1 MADITMPK
9 MGFDMTEGT
18 IVRWLKKVG
27 DFVNK
32 GEAVAEIETDK
43 VTIEIESFVSGT
55 LSEIVSPAG
64 SRTAVGGVIART
76 SDGAGATQ
84 TAPAAAPVA
93 AVAPTAAPV
102 APVAAVAPAAAP
114 VAAVAAG
121 DVKASPIAKRMA
133 REHGLDLGT
142 IQGSG
147 PHGRIVRDDVS
158 AAMAGRPAG
167 MVAPVVAPVAPVVA
181 PVAPVAAPALP
192 NAVAGS
198 TVVPLS
204 NMRRTITRR
213 LTQSWQTAP
222 HFYITMDVNMDAAL
236 TLRKQVNAPLSK
248 EQQISIND
256 MIVKACGVALVA
268 YPNLNASFVEEGIQ
282 LNPNIN
288 VSIAVALDSGLV
300 APVVTNADSRS
311 LGGVSRES
319 KRLIG
324 LARDGK
330 LGAENLQGGTFT
342 VSNLGMYGVTEFD
355 AIITPPQCAILAVG
369 AVRRIPVFKG
379 DSNDVVAANI
389 CSITISADHRI
400 TDGAE
405 GAKFVGEIKR
415 LLENPLSMLI

>member
-1 MADITMPK
+1 MIMADITMPK

-18 IVRWLKKVG
+18 IVRWIKKVG
-27 DFVNK
+27 DHVNK

-55 LSEIVSPAG
+55 IAEIVTPEG
-64 SRTAVGGVIART
+64 SRVPVGGVIART
-76 SDGAGATQ
+76 GSAGGATA
-84 TAPAAAPVA
+84 TPAVAPVATPAVAAPVAPAAAPVA
-93 AVAPTAAPV
+93 AVAPSGATGGA
-102 APVAAVAPAAAP
+102 
-114 VAAVAAG
+114 
-121 DVKASPIAKRMA
+121 VKASPIAKRMA
-133 REHGLDLGT
+133 REHGLDLAA
-142 IQGSG
+142 IPGSG
-147 PHGRIVRDDVS
+147 PQGRVVRDDVT
-158 AAMAGRPAG
+158 AALAGRPAQPI
-167 MVAPVVAPVAPVVA
+167 APVRAPVATTA
-181 PVAPVAAPALP
+181 PAPATPALP
-192 NAVAGS
+192 SAAAGS

-222 HFYITMDVNMDAAL
+222 HFYITMDVDMGAAL
-236 TLRKQVNAPLSK
+236 ALRKQINAPLPK

-256 MIVKACGVALVA
+256 MIVKACGVALAA

-282 LNPNIN
+282 LNPSVN

-311 LGGVSRES
+311 LSGISREA
-319 KRLIG
+319 KHLIA

-330 LGAENLQGGTFT
+330 LGGEHLQGGTFT

-369 AVRRIPVFKG
+369 AVRRVPVFKG
-379 DSNDVVAANI
+379 DSDEVIAANL
-389 CSITISADHRI
+389 CAITVSADHRI

-405 GAKFVGEIKR
+405 AAKFVGEIKR
-415 LLENPLSMLI
+415 LLENPLAMLI

>member
-18 IVRWLKKVG
+18 IVRWIKKVG
-27 DFVNK
+27 DHVNK

-55 LSEIVSPAG
+55 IAEIVTPEG
-64 SRTAVGGVIART
+64 SRVPVGGVIART
-76 SDGAGATQ
+76 GSAGGATA
-84 TAPAAAPVA
+84 TPAVAPVATPAVVAPVAPTAAPVA
-93 AVAPTAAPV
+93 AVAPSGATGGA
-102 APVAAVAPAAAP
+102 
-114 VAAVAAG
+114 
-121 DVKASPIAKRMA
+121 VKASPIAKRMA
-133 REHGLDLGT
+133 REHGLDLAA
-142 IQGSG
+142 IPGSG
-147 PHGRIVRDDVS
+147 PQGRVVRDDVT
-158 AAMAGRPAG
+158 AALAGRPAQPS
-167 MVAPVVAPVAPVVA
+167 APVRASVATTAPVPAT
-181 PVAPVAAPALP
+181 PALP
-192 NAVAGS
+192 SAAAGS

-222 HFYITMDVNMDAAL
+222 HFYITMDVDMGAAL
-236 TLRKQVNAPLSK
+236 ALRKQINAPLPK

-256 MIVKACGVALVA
+256 MIVKACGLALA
-268 YPNLNASFVEEGIQ
+268 TYPNLNASFVEEGIQ
-282 LNPNIN
+282 LNPSVN

-311 LGGVSRES
+311 LSGISREA
-319 KRLIG
+319 KHLIA

-330 LGAENLQGGTFT
+330 LGGEHLQGGTFT

-369 AVRRIPVFKG
+369 AVRRVPVFKG
-379 DSNDVVAANI
+379 DSDEVIAANL
-389 CSITISADHRI
+389 CAITVSADHRI

-405 GAKFVGEIKR
+405 AAKFVGEIKR
-415 LLENPLSMLI
+415 LLENPLAMLI

>member
-192 NAVAGS
+192 SAAAGS

>member
-27 DFVNK
+27 DHVNK

-55 LSEIVSPAG
+55 ITEIVAPAG
-64 SRTAVGGVIART
+64 SRTPVGGVIART
-76 SDGAGATQ
+76 GEAGAV
-84 TAPAAAPVA
+84 AAAPAVPVA
-93 AVAPTAAPV
+93 APATPAAPAAPV
-102 APVAAVAPAAAP
+102 APVATS
-114 VAAVAAG
+114 AAG
-121 DVKASPIAKRMA
+121 GVVKASPIAKRMA
-133 REHGLDLGT
+133 REHGLDLAT
-142 IQGSG
+142 IPGSG
-147 PHGRIVRDDVS
+147 PQGRVVRDDVS
-158 AAMAGRPAG
+158 AALAGRPAT
-167 MVAPVVAPVAPVVA
+167 PVVA
-181 PVAPVAAPALP
+181 PVAPVAPAAPVAAALP
-192 NAVAGS
+192 SAAAGS

-222 HFYITMDVNMDAAL
+222 HFYITMDVDMGAAL
-236 TLRKQVNAPLSK
+236 ALRKQINAPLPK
-248 EQQISIND
+248 EQQVSIND
-256 MIVKACGVALVA
+256 MIVKACGVALAA
-268 YPNLNASFVEEGIQ
+268 YPHLNASFVEEGIQ
-282 LNPNIN
+282 LNPSVN
-288 VSIAVALDSGLV
+288 VSIAVALDTGLV

-311 LGGVSRES
+311 LSGISREA
-319 KRLIG
+319 KRLIA

-369 AVRRIPVFKG
+369 AVRRVPVFKG
-379 DSNDVVAANI
+379 DSDEVIAANL
-389 CSITISADHRI
+389 CAITVSADHRI

-405 GAKFVGEIKR
+405 TAKFVGEIKR
-415 LLENPLSMLI
+415 LLENPLAMLI

>member
-76 SDGAGATQ
+76 SDGAGATHA
-84 TAPAAAPVA
+84 APVAAPVA
-93 AVAPTAAPV
+93 AVV
-102 APVAAVAPAAAP
+102 APVAAVVAPVAAP

-167 MVAPVVAPVAPVVA
+167 VVAPVVAPVAPVVA

-192 NAVAGS
+192 SAAAGS
-198 TVVPLS
+198 TVEPLS

-213 LTQSWQTAP
+213 LTQSWQSAP